1 MTAPDRPRAIFFDM
15 DDTLLDG
22 VAAATLS
29 WDLVCAETATSLGCE
44 AQKLRDAIRREGAA
58 FWKDESLVG
67 HWRLDLEGAR
77 EIVVRT
83 ALEAEG
89 LDSSLAR
96 KVAHDYAAAHRTNL
110 ALFADAIETLEA
122 VRGAGLA
129 TALITNGPK
138 AMQRDKIARFGL
150 ESYFDVIVIE
160 GEFGKGKPEREVF
173 LHALE
178 TLRISPD
185 QAWHIGDNLYADV
198 SGAQAVG
205 VHATW
210 IHRERLKMDE
220 SPIATPDRVIAH
232 LHELAEP
239 LGI

>member
-1 MTAPDRPRAIFFDM
+1 MTPGQRPRAIFFDM

-22 VAAATLS
+22 IAAAQSS
-29 WDLVCAETATSLGCE
+29 WDLVCSETAGVLGCE
-44 AQKLRDAIRREGAA
+44 ATRLRDAIRREGSA
-58 FWKDESLVG
+58 FWQDESKVG

-89 LDSSLAR
+89 FDTSLAH
-96 KVAHDYAAAHRTNL
+96 KIAHDYAAAHRDSLT
-110 ALFADAIETLEA
+110 LFADAITTLEA
-122 VRGAGLA
+122 VRSAGYA
-129 TALITNGPK
+129 TALITNGPQR
-138 AMQRDKIARFGL
+138 MQRDKIAKFAL
-150 ESYFDVIVIE
+150 EPYFDVIVIE

-178 TLRISPD
+178 HLKLAPHE
-185 QAWHIGDNLYADV
+185 AWHIGDNLYADIA
-198 SGAQAVG
+198 GAQSVG

-210 IHRERLKMDE
+210 IHRERLKMTD
-220 SPIATPDRVIAH
+220 SPIATPDRTIAH